1 MPRFPIRKEPVSEDD
16 GLLHGTIS
24 ESTYTHITKVL
35 RLGAG
40 DRITVFDTKSLEYEG
55 VIMDISSKTIA
66 LRVHDTRQLQTEP
79 ELELNLFQAIL
90 KGNRMDGVIS
100 QATQLGVSGIFPVI
114 SERTQVRS
122 TAKVDRWNKIAREST
137 KQCGR
142 VRTPVVSQP
151 VDFQDSFGIRKQ
163 SEMKIILY
171 ENQTDLLGDYM
182 HSLAGPVNTI
192 NVYIGP
198 EGGFS
203 EREITLAGENGYIAL
218 GLGKRI
224 LRAETASVIGLAL
237 LQSRF
242 GDI

>member
-1 MPRFPIRKEPVSEDD
+1 MPRFPIRKESSSEDD
-16 GLLHGTIS
+16 GMLRGTIS
-24 ESTYTHITKVL
+24 ESDYTHITKVL
-35 RLGAG
+35 RLGEG

-66 LRVHDTRQLQTEP
+66 LRVHDTRRLQTEP

-100 QATQLGVSGIFPVI
+100 QATQLGVSEVFPVI

-122 TAKVDRWNKIAREST
+122 TSKVDRWNKIALEST

-142 VRTPVVSQP
+142 ATPPAVSEP
-151 VDFQDSFGIRKQ
+151 VDFRDSFGIREQ
-163 SEMKIILY
+163 SEAKIILY
-171 ENQTDLLGDYM
+171 ENQGELLGDYM
-182 HSLAGPVNTI
+182 NSLTRPVNSI

-203 EREITLAGENGYIAL
+203 EREITLAEENGYVAL

-224 LRAETASVIGLAL
+224 PRAETASLVGLAL
-237 LQSRF
+237 LQSHF

>member
-1 MPRFPIRKEPVSEDD
+1 M
-16 GLLHGTIS
+16 
-24 ESTYTHITKVL
+24 
-35 RLGAG
+35 
-40 DRITVFDTKSLEYEG
+40 
-55 VIMDISSKTIA
+55 
-66 LRVHDTRQLQTEP
+66 
-79 ELELNLFQAIL
+79 
-90 KGNRMDGVIS
+90 
-100 QATQLGVSGIFPVI
+100 
-114 SERTQVRS
+114 
-122 TAKVDRWNKIAREST
+122 
-137 KQCGR
+137 
-142 VRTPVVSQP
+142 VSQP

-203 EREITLAGENGYIAL
+203 EREITLAGENSYLAL

-224 LRAETASVIGLAL
+224 LRAETASLVSLAL